1 MDLLNVERLV
11 EDFKAG
17 QVTQLEELRMQLE
30 MSIRGVEFQLP
41 GGGITRETNKPEIR
55 VLNSHNFSTKN

>member
-1 MDLLNVERLV
+1 MDLRTVERLV

-41 GGGITRETNKPEIR
+41 GGGITREVVPTSTNQKDH
-55 VLNSHNFSTKN
+55 LS

>member
-30 MSIRGVEFQLP
+30 MSIRGEKFQHP
-41 GGGITRETNKPEIR
+41 EGSETHETN
-55 VLNSHNFSTKN
+55 